1 MPGHPH
7 LLSALVPLVAAER
20 PEAIAATCDQE
31 SLTWAELDGRIG
43 RLAAVLIDRGVGPG
57 DRVGIYLHK
66 SIESLVA
73 VHGILRA
80 GAAYVPIDPMA
91 PIETVATIVEDGG
104 LAALISHEPRRAGL
118 DRLTGLVE
126 VPVVIGLDGPLE
138 AESATDT
145 AVVTAA
151 EVDGAA
157 PIDPVPVLGDDLAY
171 VMYTSGST
179 GTPKGIMHTHR
190 SGLAYAT
197 MSSRLYGL
205 GPEDRVANFS
215 PLHFD
220 MSTFEVLAGVA
231 AGSRVVLIPEPHL
244 RLPASLTQLIAD
256 QGCTTL
262 YTVPSLFQQ
271 MMARGAL
278 AERDLSAVRWVLPA
292 GEVYPPEPL
301 RTLVELFPNARFSN
315 VYGPA
320 EVNQCSYHHFGIDDL
335 DDETLP
341 IGLPCPDTE
350 LRVVDEDDRE
360 VADGERGELLVRT
373 ATMMAGYWK
382 RADLDEAGFL
392 YEKGQGGLTRRWY
405 RTGDLVNW
413 DADGR
418 LRYHGRRDHQVK
430 IRGNRVELELVEAA
444 VGSLD
449 GVEQAVAGVR
459 PKPGGDD
466 ELVARFVPSGPTDP
480 SRWRQL
486 LAAKLPMYA
495 VPAVY
500 EPAERFPLTP
510 SGKID
515 RRTVREHI
523 AAEEAPTIS

>member
-1 MPGHPH
+1 MTGHAH
-7 LLSALVPLVAAER
+7 LLSALVPAAASDR
-20 PEAIAATCDQE
+20 PDAIAATCDQE
-31 SLTWAELDGRIG
+31 SLTWAELADRIG
-43 RLAAVLIDRGVGPG
+43 RLAAVLVDRGVRPG
-57 DRVGIYLHK
+57 DRVGIYVHK

-91 PIETVATIVEDGG
+91 PIETVATIVTDGE
-104 LAALISHEPRRAGL
+104 LAALVSHGPRRAGL
-118 DRLTGLVE
+118 TRLADLIDP
-126 VPVVIGLDGPLE
+126 PVVIGLDEPLE
-138 AESATDT
+138 TVE
-145 AVVTAA
+145 VVTAA
-151 EVDGAA
+151 EVAGTA
-157 PIDPVPVLGDDLAY
+157 PIEPVPVLGDDLAY

-205 GPEDRVANFS
+205 GPDDRMANFS

-244 RLPASLTQLIAD
+244 RLPASLTQLVEE

-292 GEVYPPEPL
+292 GEVYAPEPL
-301 RTLVELFPNARFSN
+301 RSLAELFPNARFSN

-320 EVNQCSYHHFGIDDL
+320 EVNQCSYHHFTIDDL

-341 IGLPCPDTE
+341 IGVPCPDAE
-350 LRVVDEDDRE
+350 LRVVDDTDRE

-382 RADLDEAGFL
+382 RPDLDEAGFL
-392 YEKGQGGLTRRWY
+392 YEEGPGGLTRRWY

-413 DADGR
+413 DDRGR
-418 LRYHGRRDHQVK
+418 LRYHGRRDHQIK

-459 PKPGGDD
+459 PRPGGDD
-466 ELVARFVPSGPTDP
+466 ELVARYVPSGPTDP
-480 SRWRQL
+480 SSWRQL

-495 VPAVY
+495 VPAAY

-515 RRTVREHI
+515 RRTVREQI
-523 AAEEAPTIS
+523 ASDEPPPPPAG